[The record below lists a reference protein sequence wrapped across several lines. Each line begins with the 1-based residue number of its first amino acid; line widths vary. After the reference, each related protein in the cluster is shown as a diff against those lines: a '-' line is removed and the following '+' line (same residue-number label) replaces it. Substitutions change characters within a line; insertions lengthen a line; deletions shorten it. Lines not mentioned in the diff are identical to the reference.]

1 MFSTR
6 ILSCLVVASTI
17 AFGATS
23 ALAVQPLDTYV
34 VRDVGVG
41 PLDNTVSFDQTSLAK
56 ILPQGVTFSP
66 KTIELEG
73 AAPYTV
79 LRVSRGKEL
88 LLELE
93 SNGDRKKPRLT
104 GVTVFTRRIPDARGA
119 RVNASLKSLYRY
131 GENPDC
137 IPGAGRYT
145 GRIFCTVP
153 KLDHL
158 IYIFGA
164 KKPAEAGVLPPPAEI
179 ANWRL
184 IAIMWSAT

>member
-6 ILSCLVVASTI
+6 ILSCLVAATAA
-17 AFGATS
+17 AFFATA

-34 VRDVGVG
+34 VRDTGVG
-41 PLDNTVSFDQTSLAK
+41 PLDNKVSFDQASLAK
-56 ILPQGVTFSP
+56 LLPQGVTFSQ

-79 LRVSRGKEL
+79 LRVSKGKEL
-88 LLELE
+88 LFEFE

-104 GVTVFTRRIPDARGA
+104 GITVFTRRIADARGA
-119 RVNASLKSLYRY
+119 RVNASLKSLYHY
-131 GENPDC
+131 GETPDC

-158 IYIFGA
+158 IYVFGG